1 MLMLRFVGKSRALGF
16 VLLLLSALGLPACTL
31 DQMFNE
37 TACTGEACDW
47 DGLLASEETD
57 DGYRITIQPIP
68 GATGTSTFMLYATPD
83 NGSRVLLGTS
93 TQPSMTVEL
102 APGRRYTLDLEGFYT
117 GSPILKARAKLALS
131 LASIVIR
138 FNGITEA
145 SAASDTSANITW
157 AAAAGRVDTYVVTAT
172 GEPTGPKTKTVAA
185 RDGNGNP
192 VTSTVF
198 IGLTRDTLYE
208 MRVNACRV
216 IAGQNFCDT
225 NFVTLP
231 VLTFAYKVPTFS
243 GVTGTANVTGP
254 NAVSRM
260 NVDLGA
266 VSWPTDVGGSPL
278 CAPGSQ
284 RVRVFAWEQGAESF
298 NVGRPV
304 DLTVSA
310 SDPVLGDYVSTG
322 TQTVEVRGLSSFA
335 TLNLQ
340 AGRTYCFRARAGCT
354 ISGSFVQEENTQTQC
369 RATLATP
376 PPPVDPTIASVV
388 PGAVQVNQSV
398 LVTISGTGFQS
409 GATVNYGP
417 ILNVATTFVSS
428 GTLTFASPALATP
441 QFINLTVNNPD
452 GGTATRPQAVE
463 VTNRA
468 APTISS
474 VVPSSGPTSGGNQVV
489 INGTG
494 FRDTTTPGATANMA
508 ITFDGRTCSN
518 VVLQGTQQGD
528 GTYLQARCLVPGLP
542 PGVSA
547 GSVAVRAENYDGQS
561 GTRPNAY
568 TYVPAPTLTAVTPNQ
583 MPLAGGQ
590 PIVLTGTNFRAGAT
604 VLVGGILNCTNV
616 TLLSATQIQ
625 CDAPSVAIQG
635 DYSVTIRNPDTQQAT
650 LNPGI
655 TYVGP
660 PTIDQVIPAGGAVA
674 GGTNITI
681 VGTGFQTGA
690 SIFVGPAQASSVT
703 FVDSATLTATT
714 APWSAGT
721 YDVRVVNPDGQFA
734 EFPAA
739 FEYAENPTIATITP
753 NIGATAGGYS
763 VTLTGTFLTTTAGC
777 SSLRIGSVN
786 VPSGNITSC
795 AADSISFIMPS
806 SAAGTA
812 IVDVRVQ
819 NTYGQAVT
827 RTNFF
832 SYSDFPNPTVSAINN
847 DHGRVN
853 TAQPGRVITGT
864 NFRNGAQ
871 VFFEWGSTRYQAT
884 SVVVNGPTQIT
895 CTTPALPLL
904 SGTNRYDVIV
914 RNNDLREGELVTAYR
929 VLNIPAPT
937 VTGISPRFS
946 ATAGGISATIS
957 GTNFFP
963 NPKPR
968 VFIGSTQV
976 APANVGTVTAG
987 TAQITV
993 PAGTAGLRDVTVQ
1006 NADDQ
1011 QSTLVNGF
1019 SYTNAPAPTITSMD
1033 QTTSP
1038 TAGGVT
1044 RLINGTNFTT
1054 GAQIEFFVGATN
1066 YAVAGPTFVNASQY
1080 SVAMP
1085 ALPALPGGQRY
1096 SIRITLADYQTAVL
1110 NDVLLVVDLPPP
1122 TISSL
1127 SPSYGPPAGGT
1138 SVTFTGLNFQSGA
1151 IARINNV
1158 NCASTTFNST
1168 TSLTCITPAG
1178 VTGNYTV
1185 SVFNPD
1191 FQEGTL
1197 PSGWTYTGTP
1207 SITSNSPTLSGWRG
1221 GGTLT
1226 VNGDLFLPGAAVRL
1240 RKSVSDFQACTGVVV
1255 APNGKSLTCTL
1266 PEYRMDTFDLEVEN
1280 PDAQTASRN
1289 TAITYRPGPQMHNV
1303 NPSAGLSTAGGQQ
1316 VTIFGANFFSGTQA
1330 FITNGSGAEI
1340 PCTSTLIDSEWQI
1353 RCVTPARTAGRAD
1366 LIVRN
1371 NNDSQWFRM
1380 NQVLIFGGNRNY
1392 NTVTPVAGAISAQG
1406 TLGITDGAFGTNRL
1420 GYPMGGAVYGG
1431 EFIFAEQN
1439 TRTLRAMSLVDGT
1452 VRTIARPI
1460 NHPVDP
1466 FSSRTPCQGVNVTT
1480 PWDQVT
1486 FGTPRWVAVVRN
1498 LSVGPNFV
1506 DYLFVWD
1513 ETCGLYRSTLATKA
1527 SAGADVPIGATPPNI
1542 LKLAQNRHA
1551 QVLGMISDNA
1561 RYLYLANWDS
1571 CVIERFDATT
1581 TSGVPR
1587 IVGPA
1592 AGGNCGGTISAS
1604 TSRQAAVW
1612 ARTMGMA
1619 FDGTFLYLLE
1629 RDNKIVRRVDLSGAQ
1644 GDPGTVNIVAGQV
1657 GVTPPSFPMNGDGVG
1672 TAALLTSPIHAS
1684 FIGGFIYFFDERTIR
1699 RMNTTTFLVESVSS
1713 TYNDGAYDA
1722 RNGGGYVDDTA
1733 ARSQNPHGTWD
1744 RSFLVAHDDGLGGYL
1759 ITTVADGYRRTAIR
1773 MLDLEPNIAD
1783 MQMYTMA
1790 GKANDATWR
1799 SAWTGATL
1807 TPVGTRQYVDGTGE
1821 SARFNFGFSMVALNN
1836 LLYFNDEN
1844 NRIRFVDPT
1853 VGQVQ
1858 TINVTGISTGLN
1870 FQFALAVDN
1879 TGYIYVAD
1887 RHNHR
1892 IVRVDASTGIAR
1904 VLAGPLTGT
1913 ASGYVDSTTPNSAR
1927 FRFPWTMTTDGRRL
1941 YFHCRD
1947 ASDNQTLIRAVEVDT
1962 GITTTFAGAAG
1973 NTTAD
1978 PTTFVGQPVANLRGR
1993 GESGIAINGNELYI
2007 SWDNISGL
2015 GNRAVVV
2022 DLSANTVSRALIST
2036 NNSMRHMVPIGNFIW
2051 AADNGNTF
2059 RYHDLTGP
2067 AGNYVTYNNLQNAST
2082 WGYNNYAYSDTRY
2095 IGVFGSRALAH
2106 MHGALYFFSD
2116 YHGIL
2121 RLE

>member
-1 MLMLRFVGKSRALGF
+1 MLMLRIFGLSRALGF
-16 VLLLLSALGLPACTL
+16 LLLLFSLVALPACTL

-47 DGLLASEETD
+47 DGLLAAEETD
-57 DGYRITIQPIP
+57 DGYRITMQPIP
-68 GATGTSTFMLYATPD
+68 GAVGTTTFMLYATPHD
-83 NGSRVLLGTS
+83 GSRILLGTS
-93 TQPSMTVEL
+93 TQPTMTVEL

-216 IAGQNFCDT
+216 IAGQNFCDS

-243 GVTGTANVTGP
+243 GVTGTENVTGP
-254 NAVSRM
+254 NAISRM

-266 VSWPTDVGGSPL
+266 VSWPTDAGGAPL
-278 CAPGSQ
+278 CAAGSE
-284 RVRVFAWEQGAESF
+284 RVRVFAWEQGAELF

-322 TQTVEVRGLSSFA
+322 MQRVEVRGLSSFA

-340 AGRTYCFRARAGCT
+340 PGRTYCFRARAGCT
-354 ISGSFVQEENTQTQC
+354 IAGSFVQEENTQTQC

-417 ILNVATTFVSS
+417 ILNIATTFVSS
-428 GTLTFASPALATP
+428 GMLTFASPVLATP
-441 QFINLTVNNPD
+441 QFVDLTVKNPD
-452 GGTATRPQAVE
+452 GGMATRPQAVE

-474 VVPSSGPTSGGNQVV
+474 VVPSSGPTSGGNLVT
-489 INGTG
+489 IHGTG

-508 ITFDGRTCSN
+508 ITFDGRPCSN
-518 VVLQGTQQGD
+518 VVLQGPQQGD
-528 GTYLQARCLVPGLP
+528 GTYLQATCLVPGLP

-547 GSVAVRAENYDGQS
+547 GSVSIRAENYDGQS
-561 GTRPNAY
+561 GTRPNGY
-568 TYVPAPTLTAVTPNQ
+568 TYVPPPTLTSITPNQ

-590 PIVLTGTNFRAGAT
+590 PIVLTGTNFRVGAT
-604 VLVGGILNCTNV
+604 VLIGGILNCTNV

-625 CDAPSVAIQG
+625 CDAPGVALQG
-635 DYSVTIRNPDTQQAT
+635 DYSVTIRNPDMQQAT

-660 PTIDQVIPAGGAVA
+660 PTISQVIPSGGARA
-674 GGTNITI
+674 GGTNLTI
-681 VGTGFQTGA
+681 VGTGFQAGA
-690 SIFVGPAQASSVT
+690 SIFVGPAQASNVT

-714 APWSAGT
+714 APWSAGM
-721 YDVRVVNPDGQFA
+721 YNVRVVNPDGQFA
-734 EFPAA
+734 EVPAA
-739 FEYAENPTIATITP
+739 FEYAENPTIDTITP
-753 NIGATAGGYS
+753 NIGGTAGGYS
-763 VTLTGTFLTTTAGC
+763 VTLTGSFLTTTAGC

-795 AADSISFIMPS
+795 AVGSITFIMPP

-819 NTYGQAVT
+819 NSYGQAVT

-832 SYSDFPNPTVSAINN
+832 SYSDYPNPTVSAIQN
-847 DHGRVN
+847 DHGRFN

-871 VFFEWGSTRYQAT
+871 VFFEWGSTRYPAT
-884 SVVVNGPTQIT
+884 SVVVNSPTQIT

-914 RNNDLREGELVTAYR
+914 RNDDLREGELVTAYR
-929 VLNIPAPT
+929 VLDIPAPT

-946 ATAGGISATIS
+946 ATAGGIAATIS

-976 APANVGTVTAG
+976 APANVGTVTSG
-987 TAQITV
+987 TVQITV

-1019 SYTNAPAPTITSMD
+1019 SYTNAPAPTVTSMD

-1044 RLINGTNFTT
+1044 RLINGTNFTP
-1054 GAQIEFFVGATN
+1054 GAQIEFFFGPTN
-1066 YAVAGPTFVNASQY
+1066 YAVSGPTFVNASQY
-1080 SVAMP
+1080 SVVMP
-1085 ALPALPGGQRY
+1085 ALPALGGGQRY

-1110 NDVLLVVDLPPP
+1110 NDVLLAVDLPPP
-1122 TISSL
+1122 SITSL

-1138 SVTFTGLNFQSGA
+1138 SVTFIGLNFQPGA

-1158 NCASTTFNST
+1158 NCTSTTFNST

-1178 VTGNYTV
+1178 VTGNYSV
-1185 SVFNPD
+1185 SVRNPD

-1207 SITSNSPTLSGWRG
+1207 SIGSNSPTLSGWRG

-1240 RKSVSDFQACTGVVV
+1240 RKSVSDFQTCTGVAV
-1255 APNGKSLTCTL
+1255 APNGKSLSCTL
-1266 PEYRMDTFDLEVEN
+1266 PEYRMDTFDIEVEN
-1280 PDAQTASRN
+1280 PDGQTATRVN
-1289 TAITYRPGPQMHNV
+1289 AIEYRPGPQMHNV
-1303 NPSAGLSTAGGQQ
+1303 IPSAGLSTAGGQQ
-1316 VTIFGANFFSGTQA
+1316 ITIRGANFFSGTQA

-1340 PCTSTLIDSEWQI
+1340 PCTSTLIDSQWQI
-1353 RCVTPARTAGRAD
+1353 RCVTPARPAGRAD

-1371 NNDSQWFRM
+1371 NNDGQSFRM
-1380 NQVLIFGGNRNY
+1380 NQVLIFGANRNY
-1392 NTVTPVAGAISAQG
+1392 NTVTSVAGAISAQG
-1406 TLGITDGAFGTNRL
+1406 TLGITDGPFGTNRL

-1431 EFIFAEQN
+1431 EYIFAEQN
-1439 TRTLRAMSLVDGT
+1439 ARTLRAMSLADGT

-1466 FSSRTPCQGVNVTT
+1466 FSPRTCQANSQTA

-1498 LSVGPNFV
+1498 LNVGGNFV

-1513 ETCGLYRSTLATKA
+1513 ETCGLYRLTLATKA
-1527 SAGADVPIGATPPNI
+1527 SAGPDIPIGPTPPNV
-1542 LKLAQNRHA
+1542 LKLAQTRHA

-1571 CVIERFDATT
+1571 CVIERFDALT

-1587 IVGPA
+1587 IVGPVS
-1592 AGGNCGGTISAS
+1592 GNNCGGAISAS
-1604 TSRQAAVW
+1604 SSRQAAVW

-1644 GDPGTVNIVAGQV
+1644 SDAGKVQIVAGQV
-1657 GVTPPSFPMNGDGVG
+1657 NQTPSPYPMNGDGVG
-1672 TAALLTSPIHAS
+1672 TAARLLSPIHAS
-1684 FIGGFIYFFDERTIR
+1684 YIGGFIYFFDERTIR
-1699 RMNTTTFLVESVSS
+1699 RMDTTTFQVESVTA
-1713 TYNDGAYDA
+1713 TYNDGSYDA
-1722 RNGGGYVDDTA
+1722 RNGNGYVDDTA
-1733 ARSQNPHGTWD
+1733 ARSQHPHGSWD
-1744 RSFLVAHDDGLGGYL
+1744 RSFLVAHDDGMGGYL
-1759 ITTVADGYRRTAIR
+1759 ITTVADGYRRTALR

-1790 GKANDATWR
+1790 GKANNATWR

-1807 TPVGTRQYVDGTGE
+1807 PPVGAHQYVDGTGE
-1821 SARFNFGFSMVALNN
+1821 GARFGYGFSMVALNN
-1836 LLYFNDEN
+1836 LLYFNDEYH
-1844 NRIRFVDPT
+1844 RIRFVDPT

-1858 TINVTGISTGLN
+1858 TLNVTGLTTSLQY
-1870 FQFALAVDN
+1870 QFALAVDN

-1892 IVRVDASTGIAR
+1892 IVRVDASTGVAK
-1904 VLAGPLTGT
+1904 VLAGPLTGA
-1913 ASGYVDSTTPNSAR
+1913 ASGYVDSTTPSAAR
-1927 FRFPWTMTTDGRRL
+1927 FRYPFTMTTDGRWL

-1947 ASDNQTLIRAVEVDT
+1947 ASDNQTLIRAVAVDT
-1962 GITTTFAGAAG
+1962 GVTTTFAGAAG
-1973 NTTAD
+1973 DTNAD
-1978 PTTFVGQPVANLRGR
+1978 PTTFVGQSVQNLRGR

-2007 SWDNISGL
+2007 SWDNIQGL

-2022 DLSANTVSRALIST
+2022 DLSTNVVSRALMNA
-2036 NNSMRHMVPIGNFIW
+2036 NNSMRHMVPIGNYIW
-2051 AADNGNTF
+2051 ASDNGNTF

-2067 AGNYVTYNNLQNAST
+2067 PSNYATYNNLQSAAT
-2082 WGYNNYAYSDTRY
+2082 WGYNGHPYSDTRY
-2095 IGVFGSRALAH
+2095 IGVFGIRALTH
-2106 MHGALYFFSD
+2106 MHGALYFFSEF
-2116 YHGIL
+2116 HGIL